1 MTLQGNL
8 GTGSVSTVL
17 AGVILSMIPALL
29 VFFFGQ
35 KPLREG
41 LTAGVGK

>member
-1 MTLQGNL
+1 
-8 GTGSVSTVL
+8 
-17 AGVILSMIPALL
+17 MIPALL